1 MTVDFIF
8 EFLSGLLDGFLSSNS
23 LLIIS
28 MLVPCLA
35 IFGFIT
41 VYALVVIYAEL
52 KVSSFIQDKK
62 PYYALAIAVGC
73 PGIID
78 NSNGVILDSRGN
90 NTFKDFHITDVIR
103 RHIDTPIAVLD
114 RVQAMFHRVTSLNK
128 NQDNND
134 ALFIYFED
142 GFCISTIKVGGL
154 YFPGD
159 YFQFGKNSSKH
170 AITLDQE
177 QLSKKIFEIANSLD
191 LKKIYMHSKET
202 SNLIDGIITTLSGW
216 DRKIDVTRPVVNED
230 TTLKGL
236 IDIASSIAY
245 ENQTV
250 IFR

>member
-1 MTVDFIF
+1 MRFGDYIHSSVIFLQFIF
-8 EFLSGLLDGFLSSNS
+8 LYGMFSNN
-23 LLIIS
+23 
-28 MLVPCLA
+28 
-35 IFGFIT
+35 IFS
-41 VYALVVIYAEL
+41 
-52 KVSSFIQDKK
+52 KSFI
-62 PYYALAIAVGC
+62 
-73 PGIID
+73 
-78 NSNGVILDSRGN
+78 
-90 NTFKDFHITDVIR
+90 
-103 RHIDTPIAVLD
+103 
-114 RVQAMFHRVTSLNK
+114 
-128 NQDNND
+128 
-134 ALFIYFED
+134 ED

-236 IDIASSIAY
+236 IDIASSIAS